1 MNQHLTP
8 HLLLFQLM
16 FQSPHTIL
24 LLLLFQL
31 MFQSPHTILLLLL
44 FQPMSRS
51 PPITLPLPTTSL
63 SPITLSPTTSL
74 TITSMGC
81 PAMPVKTTPVWP
93 RLPTPSSPAPPLPS
107 LLGCTPTLSQDVRP
121 TECVRMD
128 DTDPTVQ
135 DLFVQTEPCL
145 TSTCSDLRPG
155 TRSTVLKLPLS
166 MPSMLTPF

>member
-1 MNQHLTP
+1 MGLQFQPMFRSP
-8 HLLLFQLM
+8 HTILLLLLFPLMFQSLHIILPLLLFQLM
-16 FQSPHTIL
+16 FQSPPITLHL
-24 LLLLFQL
+24 LQFQL
-31 MFQSPHTILLLLL
+31 MFQSPHITLLL
-44 FQPMSRS
+44 
-51 PPITLPLPTTSL
+51 
-63 SPITLSPTTSL
+63 PTTSL
-74 TITSMGC
+74 TITNMEC
-81 PAMPVKTTPVWP
+81 PATPVRTTPVWP

-145 TSTCSDLRPG
+145 TSTCSDVRPG